1 MADAAAPKG
10 SLERQREH
18 GFARRMSDQEALMWN
33 IEKDPWLNPNG
44 AALTILD
51 RPIDVERMRARVRY
65 GLSRLPRL
73 RERVVPGLGRLSP
86 PVWATDR
93 EFDLDYHVRH
103 VALPAPGSM
112 RQLLDLVTR
121 LYEEP
126 YDRTRPLWLFYAIE
140 GLEGGRGALLSK
152 QHHAVADGIGAL
164 RMAEVYTD
172 VERDVPPPPEVDL
185 ERILAEAVEAERD
198 ELLEAGAD
206 MSSSIVDT
214 ATRTFTYNLRRQGG
228 IAVRAATSVGGA
240 ALDPVRTVGGLV
252 GSVRSTLDTVGG
264 GRTVDATA
272 PLWQA
277 RSRRRHLEV
286 LSLPLDA
293 VRMAAKALGGSVND
307 LYVTGA
313 AMATIAYHEQRAA
326 PIEAF
331 TLSFVVSTRTDKAV
345 GGNSFTPVPV
355 QVLVGGPSGPAERF
369 RQVRDLMA
377 ERRERVGGGRG
388 ALAAISG
395 LANLLPTS
403 VTTRVARQQ
412 AGRIDLATSNLRGAP
427 FPTYIAGGEVL
438 HGYPLGPVSGTAGN
452 ITTISQNGK
461 LDIGLLVDP
470 AAIGDPAGFAA
481 DLGHAYDQL
490 LEAGGR
496 FPLTRRP
503 PGPRE

>member
-1 MADAAAPKG
+1 MADLPKG
-10 SLERQREH
+10 SLERQREQS
-18 GFARRMSDQEALMWN
+18 FSRRMSDQEALMWN

-51 RPIDVERMRARVRY
+51 RPIDVERMRARIRY

-93 EFDLDYHVRH
+93 EFDLDYHLRH
-103 VALPAPGSM
+103 VALPAPGTL

-126 YDRTRPLWLFYAIE
+126 YDRTRPLWMFYAID
-140 GLEGGRGALLSK
+140 GLEDGRGALLAK

-172 VERDVPPPPEVDL
+172 LERDVPPPPEVDL
-185 ERILAEAVEAERD
+185 EAILAAAVEAERD

-214 ATRTFTYNLRRQGG
+214 ATRTLTHNLRRQGG
-228 IAVRAATSVGGA
+228 LALRAAGSVSGA
-240 ALDPVRTVGGLV
+240 VLDPVKTVGGLL
-252 GSVRSTLDTVGG
+252 GQVRSTLDTVGG
-264 GRTVDATA
+264 GRTVDAAA
-272 PLWQA
+272 PLFAA

-286 LSLPLDA
+286 LSLPLDGVKA
-293 VRMAAKALGGSVND
+293 AAKALGGSVND
-307 LYVTGA
+307 LFVAGVA
-313 AMATIAYHEQRAA
+313 VATIDYHQARAV

-345 GGNSFTPVPV
+345 GGNSFTPVPL
-355 QVLVGGPSGPAERF
+355 QVVVGGPHTAEERF
-369 RQVRDLMA
+369 AQVRDVMA
-377 ERRERVGGGRG
+377 ERRAALGRG
-388 ALAAISG
+388 RGG
-395 LANLLPTS
+395 LSVVAGVANLLPTS
-403 VTTRVARQQ
+403 VTTRVARSQ

-427 FPTYIAGGEVL
+427 IPTFIAGGEVL
-438 HGYPLGPVSGTAGN
+438 HGFPIGPVSGTAGN

-461 LDIGLLVDP
+461 LDIGLLLDP
-470 AAIGDPAGFAA
+470 AAVTDPAGFAA
-481 DLGHAYDQL
+481 TLDAAYDEL
-490 LEAGGR
+490 LAAGGVVR
-496 FPLTRRP
+496 
-503 PGPRE
+503 